1 MRELITRQGEYL
13 STTFK
18 GANGSW
24 LLVGSESTSDKKNTI
39 LDTLDTFT
47 DGKGNHLTVKRSQI
61 RSMFQDKKI
70 WIDN

>member
-1 MRELITRQGEYL
+1 MRELITHQGEYL

-24 LLVGSESTSDKKNTI
+24 LLVGSDSTSDKKNTV
-39 LDTLDTFT
+39 LETLDTFT

-70 WIDN
+70 WVDY

>member
-1 MRELITRQGEYL
+1 MRELITPQGEYL
-13 STTFK
+13 SITFK
-18 GANGSW
+18 GSNGSW